1 MDFHEVLKP
10 RVTNVTTVQ
19 ELTNLMNHSDPQL
32 IGCGMDSYKFINA
45 TAAWVRETTR
55 TFLAPESVCREVF
68 SVGEDKVPTISRD
81 ETSDESSWRNSSV
94 AWIPS
99 GKLERKLRKVRWS
112 TYNMT
117 VNVTDTDANRTVL
130 VDLARANMSDGIDRT
145 AVFQTASETFFY
157 DVHFCRIVG
166 QHHNVV

>member
-1 MDFHEVLKP
+1 
-10 RVTNVTTVQ
+10 
-19 ELTNLMNHSDPQL
+19 
-32 IGCGMDSYKFINA
+32 MDSYKFINA

-145 AVFQTASETFFY
+145 AVEEKFTKFSGKRRDARKKRGIQPIFE
-157 DVHFCRIVG
+157 RILSKIVFEM
-166 QHHNVV
+166 QN